1 MNLMINSFSHINLI
15 FFLLNLTCN
24 RWYMTPQTVN
34 AYYSPSRNQIGKFIL
49 LVSCPEKTQ
58 SYSIV
63 YYYYYYIITNTIG
76 LQSSHYLHY
85 HHCHSQKHQYYQS
98 SPVYL
103 LAKREMGITT
113 SEGYRGIPPAPQNCE
128 QLK

>member
-1 MNLMINSFSHINLI
+1 
-15 FFLLNLTCN
+15 
-24 RWYMTPQTVN
+24 MTPQTVN

-58 SYSIV
+58 SYSTAC
-63 YYYYYYIITNTIG
+63 YYYYYIITNTIG
-76 LQSSHYLHY
+76 LQSSHCLHY
-85 HHCHSQKHQYYQS
+85 HRHSQKHQYYQS

-103 LAKREMGITT
+103 LVKSEMGITT

-128 QLK
+128 QFK